1 MIEQEINLC
10 AYLTCWALIYGSNYK
25 RAYAYES
32 LIIDYNCLTVILYE
46 VFWFNDLSFNLRSI

>member
-1 MIEQEINLC
+1 MIEQEINLW

-32 LIIDYNCLTVILYE
+32 LIIDSNCLTVILYE
-46 VFWFNDLSFNLRSI
+46 VFWLIDLSLTLSSL